1 MDEKTDN
8 RAILKRTTLQDLLN
22 QKNVLTQL
30 SSPTQTEISH
40 LNGKIAILEEKLS
53 KIEEIRL
60 CIFRRG
66 VNELKQERYCCAAVL
81 FETLLT
87 FEPDHIK
94 AKLNLAVALSH
105 MGDDKKALNILE
117 QVLEKEPDNEIA
129 RENIDILLSL
139 KK

>member
-8 RAILKRTTLQDLLN
+8 REFLKRTTLQDLLN

-40 LNGKIAILEEKLS
+40 LSGKIAILEEKLS

-81 FETLLT
+81 FETLLAV
-87 FEPDHIK
+87 EPDHIK